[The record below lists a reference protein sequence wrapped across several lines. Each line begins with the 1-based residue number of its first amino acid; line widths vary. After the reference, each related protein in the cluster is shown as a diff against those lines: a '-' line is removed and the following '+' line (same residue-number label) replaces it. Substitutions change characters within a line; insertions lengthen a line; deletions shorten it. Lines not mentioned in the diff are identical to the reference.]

1 MTDAER
7 LVKAQ
12 ADKAEADA
20 LAAQTAANKAA
31 RDETD
36 AVSEA
41 AEARK
46 SAELAKTVAD
56 ADKARSD
63 ADEAAADARQTR
75 VSSLIPDFSKV
86 TVPDAKVEGDQPYG
100 GSLLGPVALREAVKK
115 VVSAVQLGAGAGA
128 GRLLLTDNPDLASA
142 DATYQDV
149 ADGLVG
155 LTQQIFNLLGE
166 PPAKVQREFAA
177 VGAALV
183 GALPGL
189 ISMVLPRRSVSS
201 KVLAADTTAA
211 VAEVAGQ
218 LTAAGREVHLDDFRL
233 VPRGAMAHKEQHL
246 RAERV
251 RLLQAQLGNLAGQAD
266 QAALRDEATA
276 RLARLQKTADEETG
290 GPSAAQLKQVE
301 EVTVQRDDFAK
312 AADKAGLT
320 AGLAKA
326 LTEALD
332 AFLAAIHDTSKG
344 SRSAFATAALHEE
357 FYSQTEGHPPVF
369 SGIVFIKAAS
379 GSVDQAFIN
388 RFGAKARFASV
399 GSVSVSYWMVDPA
412 TSNVVV
418 SGVAIGAAQ
427 LGGKVG
433 ETPVITPLTIPE
445 M

>member
-100 GSLLGPVALREAVKK
+100 GSLLGQVALREAVKK

-189 ISMVLPRRSVSS
+189 I
-201 KVLAADTTAA
+201 
-211 VAEVAGQ
+211 
-218 LTAAGREVHLDDFRL
+218 LD
-233 VPRGAMAHKEQHL
+233 G
-246 RAERV
+246 
-251 RLLQAQLGNLAGQAD
+251 
-266 QAALRDEATA
+266 
-276 RLARLQKTADEETG
+276 
-290 GPSAAQLKQVE
+290 
-301 EVTVQRDDFAK
+301 
-312 AADKAGLT
+312 
-320 AGLAKA
+320 
-326 LTEALD
+326 
-332 AFLAAIHDTSKG
+332 
-344 SRSAFATAALHEE
+344 
-357 FYSQTEGHPPVF
+357 
-369 SGIVFIKAAS
+369 
-379 GSVDQAFIN
+379 
-388 RFGAKARFASV
+388 
-399 GSVSVSYWMVDPA
+399 PA
-412 TSNVVV
+412 TSIRV
-418 SGVAIGAAQ
+418 IEGA
-427 LGGKVG
+427 GG
-433 ETPVITPLTIPE
+433 
-445 M
+445 

>member
-100 GSLLGPVALREAVKK
+100 GSLLGQVALREAVKK

-183 GALPGL
+183 LSARSKITQLQLPPPQTNESL
-189 ISMVLPRRSVSS
+189 QEDARWLQQHRS
-201 KVLAADTTAA
+201 
-211 VAEVAGQ
+211 
-218 LTAAGREVHLDDFRL
+218 
-233 VPRGAMAHKEQHL
+233 
-246 RAERV
+246 
-251 RLLQAQLGNLAGQAD
+251 
-266 QAALRDEATA
+266 
-276 RLARLQKTADEETG
+276 
-290 GPSAAQLKQVE
+290 
-301 EVTVQRDDFAK
+301 
-312 AADKAGLT
+312 
-320 AGLAKA
+320 
-326 LTEALD
+326 
-332 AFLAAIHDTSKG
+332 
-344 SRSAFATAALHEE
+344 
-357 FYSQTEGHPPVF
+357 
-369 SGIVFIKAAS
+369 
-379 GSVDQAFIN
+379 
-388 RFGAKARFASV
+388 
-399 GSVSVSYWMVDPA
+399 
-412 TSNVVV
+412 
-418 SGVAIGAAQ
+418 
-427 LGGKVG
+427 
-433 ETPVITPLTIPE
+433 
-445 M
+445 